1 MKIGKM
7 GKKLVHI
14 HYMTY
19 NLPSEQLLPINL
31 KINLA
36 SVPAPINGGL
46 ASL

>member
-1 MKIGKM
+1 MKIGEM
-7 GKKLVHI
+7 GEKLMHI

-36 SVPAPINGGL
+36 SVPALINGCL